1 MDTEPS
7 AGQDLSTAARHDENV
22 LTVLAG
28 KARARSTGQL
38 ATTLIGSG
46 WAAGAIWWQHPGSWV
61 GGALLVVAL
70 YATWGILDRID
81 PEATDPSAT
90 GVSDP
95 ALLSGLRKLTAGA
108 GIISAIWTAGAF
120 LHAALG
126 HWVF

>member
-7 AGQDLSTAARHDENV
+7 VRQDLSTVATHDETV
-22 LTVLAG
+22 LTVLAA

-38 ATTLIGSG
+38 ATTLTGSG

-61 GGALLVVAL
+61 GGVLLVVAL

-81 PEATDPSAT
+81 PDQSDPSAT
-90 GVSDP
+90 GVRDA
-95 ALLSGLRKLTAGA
+95 ALLGGLRKLTAGA
-108 GIISAIWTAGAF
+108 GILAAIWTTGAF